1 MKYFGKKRFRQ
12 KRKYNILS
20 LEDPDVV
27 FEIERKD
34 YQDYLKSKGENYKKK
49 TFNNKHL
56 ENAFSNKTYS
66 RAMKNI
72 PQEEKDVLYFYVVEC
87 MPLSK
92 VCKEL
97 NKSKCEVL
105 SLKKSAIKHFKS
117 NLNGYNKTYK
127 KSGVPNE

>member
-72 PQEEKDVLYFYVVEC
+72 PQEELQSFQLSLDNE
-87 MPLSK
+87 LSK